1 MSRAKWKGP
10 SITLQLLDIKNNEI
24 VTKSRG
30 ITIIP
35 KFIGL
40 DFKIYNGKTY
50 TQLSI
55 TEKMVGHKLGEFSPT
70 RSFRGHAG
78 AKNKGKK

>member
-10 SITLQLLDIKNNEI
+10 FVNLEVLKNIKNNEI
-24 VTKSRG
+24 VTKSRNV
-30 ITIIP
+30 TIIP

-40 DFKIYNGKTY
+40 NFKVYNGKTY
-50 TQLSI
+50 TPISV

-70 RSFRGHAG
+70 RKKFSF
-78 AKNKGKK
+78 KKKK

>member
-40 DFKIYNGKTY
+40 NFKIYNGKTY

-55 TEKMVGHKLGEFSPT
+55 TEKMVGLKLGEFSPT
-70 RSFRGHAG
+70 RKKFSF
-78 AKNKGKK
+78 KKKK

>member
-50 TQLSI
+50 TQLSV

-70 RSFRGHAG
+70 RKKFSF
-78 AKNKGKK
+78 KKKK

>member
-70 RSFRGHAG
+70 RKKFSF
-78 AKNKGKK
+78 KKKK